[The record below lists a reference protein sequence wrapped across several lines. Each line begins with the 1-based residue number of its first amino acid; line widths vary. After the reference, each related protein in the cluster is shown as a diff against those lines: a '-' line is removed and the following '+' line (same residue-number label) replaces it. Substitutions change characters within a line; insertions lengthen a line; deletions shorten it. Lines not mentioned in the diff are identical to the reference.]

1 MELKDRIAG
10 IRKYKG
16 LTQAELANKIGM
28 TTRAIQNYESGNR
41 IPKSAVLE
49 KIAEGLEISIEKV
62 YEVVTFYAQ
71 FALNPKGKYNISVCL
86 GTACYVKGSGDI
98 FDRLSEVLKIGE
110 GECTP
115 DGKFSLESCRCVGA
129 CGLAPVLLVNEDVYG
144 RLVADDVPGVLA
156 KYSE

>member
-49 KIAEGLEISIEKV
+49 KIAEGLGVTIDDLASEDDKFVIQATEQYGSRGKVDAQQLIEN
-62 YEVVTFYAQ
+62 ANAL
-71 FALNPKGKYNISVCL
+71 FAG
-86 GTACYVKGSGDI
+86 GDI
-98 FDRLSEVLKIGE
+98 TEEDKTYVMEALQEAYWRAKIKNKRHI
-110 GECTP
+110 P
-115 DGKFSLESCRCVGA
+115 K
-129 CGLAPVLLVNEDVYG
+129 
-144 RLVADDVPGVLA
+144 
-156 KYSE
+156 KYRKDNLDETEKNSDK

>member
-49 KIAEGLEISIEKV
+49 KIAEGLGVTIDDLASEDDKFVIQATEQYGSRGKVDAQQLIEN
-62 YEVVTFYAQ
+62 ANAL
-71 FALNPKGKYNISVCL
+71 FAG
-86 GTACYVKGSGDI
+86 GDI
-98 FDRLSEVLKIGE
+98 TEEDKTYVMEALQEAYWRAKIKNKRHI
-110 GECTP
+110 P
-115 DGKFSLESCRCVGA
+115 K
-129 CGLAPVLLVNEDVYG
+129 
-144 RLVADDVPGVLA
+144 
-156 KYSE
+156 KYRKDNSDETEKNSDN

>member
-49 KIAEGLEISIEKV
+49 KIAEGLGVTIDDLASEDDKFVIQATEQYGSRGKVDAQQLIEN
-62 YEVVTFYAQ
+62 ANAL
-71 FALNPKGKYNISVCL
+71 FAG
-86 GTACYVKGSGDI
+86 GDI
-98 FDRLSEVLKIGE
+98 TEEDKTYVMEALQEAYWRAKIKNKRHIPKKYRKDNSDNTDKNSE
-110 GECTP
+110 
-115 DGKFSLESCRCVGA
+115 
-129 CGLAPVLLVNEDVYG
+129 N
-144 RLVADDVPGVLA
+144 
-156 KYSE
+156 

>member
-49 KIAEGLEISIEKV
+49 KIAEGLGVTIDDLASEDDKFIIQATEQYGSRGKVDAQQLIEN
-62 YEVVTFYAQ
+62 ANAL
-71 FALNPKGKYNISVCL
+71 FAG
-86 GTACYVKGSGDI
+86 GDI
-98 FDRLSEVLKIGE
+98 TEEDKTYVMEALQEAYWRAKIKNKRHIPKKYRKDNSDNTDKNSE
-110 GECTP
+110 
-115 DGKFSLESCRCVGA
+115 
-129 CGLAPVLLVNEDVYG
+129 N
-144 RLVADDVPGVLA
+144 
-156 KYSE
+156 

>member
-49 KIAEGLEISIEKV
+49 KIAKGLGVTIDDLASEDDKFVIQATEQYGSRGKVDAQQLIEN
-62 YEVVTFYAQ
+62 ANAL
-71 FALNPKGKYNISVCL
+71 FAG
-86 GTACYVKGSGDI
+86 GDI
-98 FDRLSEVLKIGE
+98 TEEDKTYVMEALQEAYWRAKIKNKRHIPKKYRKDNSDNTEKNSE
-110 GECTP
+110 
-115 DGKFSLESCRCVGA
+115 
-129 CGLAPVLLVNEDVYG
+129 N
-144 RLVADDVPGVLA
+144 
-156 KYSE
+156 

>member
-49 KIAEGLEISIEKV
+49 KIAEGLGVTLDDLASEDDKFVIQATEQYGSRGKVDAQQLIEN
-62 YEVVTFYAQ
+62 ANAL
-71 FALNPKGKYNISVCL
+71 FAG
-86 GTACYVKGSGDI
+86 GDI
-98 FDRLSEVLKIGE
+98 TEEDKTYVMEALQEAYWRAKIKNKRHIPKKYRKDNSDNTDKNSE
-110 GECTP
+110 
-115 DGKFSLESCRCVGA
+115 
-129 CGLAPVLLVNEDVYG
+129 N
-144 RLVADDVPGVLA
+144 
-156 KYSE
+156 

>member
-49 KIAEGLEISIEKV
+49 KIAEGLGVTIDDLASEDDKFVIQATEQYGSRGKVDAQLLIEN
-62 YEVVTFYAQ
+62 ANAL
-71 FALNPKGKYNISVCL
+71 FAG
-86 GTACYVKGSGDI
+86 GDI
-98 FDRLSEVLKIGE
+98 TEEDKTYVMEALQEAYWRAKIKNKRHIPKKYRKDNSDNTDKNSE
-110 GECTP
+110 
-115 DGKFSLESCRCVGA
+115 
-129 CGLAPVLLVNEDVYG
+129 N
-144 RLVADDVPGVLA
+144 
-156 KYSE
+156 

>member
-49 KIAEGLEISIEKV
+49 KIAEGLGVTIDDLASEDDKFVIQATEQYGSRGKVDAQQLIEN
-62 YEVVTFYAQ
+62 ANAL
-71 FALNPKGKYNISVCL
+71 FAG
-86 GTACYVKGSGDI
+86 GDI
-98 FDRLSEVLKIGE
+98 TEEDKTYVMEALQEAYWRAKIKNKRHIPKKYRKDNSYNTDKNSE
-110 GECTP
+110 
-115 DGKFSLESCRCVGA
+115 
-129 CGLAPVLLVNEDVYG
+129 N
-144 RLVADDVPGVLA
+144 
-156 KYSE
+156 

>member
-49 KIAEGLEISIEKV
+49 KIAEGLGVTIDDLASEDDKFVIKATEQYGSRGKVDAQQLIEN
-62 YEVVTFYAQ
+62 ANAL
-71 FALNPKGKYNISVCL
+71 FAG
-86 GTACYVKGSGDI
+86 GDI
-98 FDRLSEVLKIGE
+98 TEEDKTYVMEALQEAYWRAKIKNKRHIPKKYRKDN
-110 GECTP
+110 P
-115 DGKFSLESCRCVGA
+115 DNTEKNSK
-129 CGLAPVLLVNEDVYG
+129 N
-144 RLVADDVPGVLA
+144 
-156 KYSE
+156 

>member
-49 KIAEGLEISIEKV
+49 KIAEGLGVTIDDLASEDDKFVIKATEQYGSRGKVDAQQLIEN
-62 YEVVTFYAQ
+62 ANAL
-71 FALNPKGKYNISVCL
+71 FAG
-86 GTACYVKGSGDI
+86 GDI
-98 FDRLSEVLKIGE
+98 TEEDKTYVMEALQEAYWRAKIKNKRHIPKKYRKDNSDNTEKNSE
-110 GECTP
+110 
-115 DGKFSLESCRCVGA
+115 
-129 CGLAPVLLVNEDVYG
+129 N
-144 RLVADDVPGVLA
+144 
-156 KYSE
+156 

>member
-49 KIAEGLEISIEKV
+49 KIAEGLGVTIDDLASEDDKFIIQATEQYGSRGKVDAQQLIEN
-62 YEVVTFYAQ
+62 ANAL
-71 FALNPKGKYNISVCL
+71 FAG
-86 GTACYVKGSGDI
+86 GDI
-98 FDRLSEVLKIGE
+98 TEEDKTYVMEALQEAYWRAKIKNKRHI
-110 GECTP
+110 P
-115 DGKFSLESCRCVGA
+115 KKYRKDN
-129 CGLAPVLLVNEDVYG
+129 PVETEKNSD
-144 RLVADDVPGVLA
+144 
-156 KYSE
+156 K

>member
-49 KIAEGLEISIEKV
+49 KIAEGLGVTIDDLASEDDKFIIQATEQYGSRGKVDAQQLIEN
-62 YEVVTFYAQ
+62 ANAL
-71 FALNPKGKYNISVCL
+71 FAG
-86 GTACYVKGSGDI
+86 GDI
-98 FDRLSEVLKIGE
+98 TEEDKTYVMEALQEAYWRAKIKNKRHI
-110 GECTP
+110 P
-115 DGKFSLESCRCVGA
+115 K
-129 CGLAPVLLVNEDVYG
+129 
-144 RLVADDVPGVLA
+144 
-156 KYSE
+156 KYRKDNLGGMKKNSDK

>member
-49 KIAEGLEISIEKV
+49 KIAEGLGVTIDDLASEDDKFVIKATEQYGSRGKVDAQQLIEN
-62 YEVVTFYAQ
+62 ANAL
-71 FALNPKGKYNISVCL
+71 FAG
-86 GTACYVKGSGDI
+86 GDI
-98 FDRLSEVLKIGE
+98 TEEDKTYVMEALQEAYWRAKIKNKRHIPKKYRKDNSDNTDKNSE
-110 GECTP
+110 
-115 DGKFSLESCRCVGA
+115 
-129 CGLAPVLLVNEDVYG
+129 N
-144 RLVADDVPGVLA
+144 
-156 KYSE
+156 